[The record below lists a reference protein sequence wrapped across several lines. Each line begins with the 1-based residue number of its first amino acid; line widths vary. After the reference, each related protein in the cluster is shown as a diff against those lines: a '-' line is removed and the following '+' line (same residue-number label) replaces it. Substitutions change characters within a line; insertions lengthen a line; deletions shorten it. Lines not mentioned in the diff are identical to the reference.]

1 MSLDAGRARIHALV
15 RRWTLMRAGGACLAI
30 AASVALG
37 WAFAGRVSAPAAL
50 AMSLA
55 VAFGACFWLARG
67 SGAGPV
73 QVARHLDR
81 SAPSLEESAELILAD
96 SEHLAP
102 LERLQQARIAERLE
116 RLAQVPIPIT
126 PLCRGAAVAVAIAA
140 IALLSLLVPARA
152 ARPEHPAA
160 GRKIAGGLPV
170 LGGIE
175 VTVRPPTYTGLP
187 PRTGMPDLEVEAGA
201 LVTWRAQ
208 ANANTERVALIRL
221 PADTSWLRRIGGR
234 WTVELEAVT
243 PAVYQLIAENA
254 AGRSSGPLHRLGVRP
269 DRPPVLALAHPTGRT
284 TLGTGATRRI
294 GVSAHAWDDYGIA
307 ESFLLVTVAS
317 GAGEQVKFRERRLPL
332 QATTIDSTRSLTLR
346 GTVDLAALG
355 LEPGDEAYLTAVA
368 RDGRRPGPQEGRSE
382 TAIVALA
389 DTSGAEQADFAG
401 LPLLLRPAALRSQR
415 QIILDTER
423 LLRDR
428 RRIGRDEFQ
437 SRSAAIGQDQHLL
450 RLRYGELLGGETVE
464 GVELGH
470 EHDTEENATL
480 LSPEVKPGLTAAVDR
495 MWEAEGK
502 LRTFEPRAALPHEYA
517 ALERLK
523 EIQRAGRTYVRR
535 TGTAPPALDLSRR
548 LSGELKG
555 AGASTESLTRE
566 RRLALPATRAA
577 LGELAR
583 MREGTEP
590 DGGQSLNTLEAAF
603 REIADRARGG
613 TEEDVEALRA
623 LRSTID
629 SLRSPTPCGGCLAS
643 AERRLYPLLPRAEPA
658 PGVAPPVGTIG
669 RAYLELLAGHR

>member
-1 MSLDAGRARIHALV
+1 M
-15 RRWTLMRAGGACLAI
+15 
-30 AASVALG
+30 
-37 WAFAGRVSAPAAL
+37 
-50 AMSLA
+50 
-55 VAFGACFWLARG
+55 
-67 SGAGPV
+67 
-73 QVARHLDR
+73 
-81 SAPSLEESAELILAD
+81 
-96 SEHLAP
+96 
-102 LERLQQARIAERLE
+102 
-116 RLAQVPIPIT
+116 
-126 PLCRGAAVAVAIAA
+126 
-140 IALLSLLVPARA
+140 
-152 ARPEHPAA
+152 
-160 GRKIAGGLPV
+160 
-170 LGGIE
+170 
-175 VTVRPPTYTGLP
+175 
-187 PRTGMPDLEVEAGA
+187 
-201 LVTWRAQ
+201 
-208 ANANTERVALIRL
+208 
-221 PADTSWLRRIGGR
+221 
-234 WTVELEAVT
+234 T

-284 TLGTGATRRI
+284 TLEPGAARRI
-294 GVSAHAWDDYGIA
+294 DVSAHAWDDYGIA

-332 QATTIDSTRSLTLR
+332 RTTTIDSTRSLTLR

-382 TAIVALA
+382 TAIVAVA

-450 RLRYGELLGGETVE
+450 RLRYAELLGGETVE
-464 GVELGH
+464 GAELGH

-480 LSPEVKPGLTAAVDR
+480 LSPEVKRGLTAAVDR
-495 MWEAEGK
+495 MWKAEGQ
-502 LRTFEPRAALPHEYA
+502 LGTFEPRAALPHEYA

-535 TGTAPPALDLSRR
+535 TGTEPPALDLSRR

-590 DGGQSLNTLEAAF
+590 DGGQGLNTLEAAF

-613 TEEDVEALRA
+613 TEEDVEALRS

-629 SLRSPTPCGGCLAS
+629 SLRTPAPCGGCLAS
-643 AERRLYPLLPRAEPA
+643 AERRLYALLPRAEPA
-658 PGVAPPVGTIG
+658 PGVTPPVGRIG
-669 RAYLELLAGHR
+669 RAYLELLAGQR

>member
-96 SEHLAP
+96 PERLAP

-116 RLAQVPIPIT
+116 RLAQVRIPIT
-126 PLCRGAAVAVAIAA
+126 PLRRGAAVAVAIAA

-160 GRKIAGGLPV
+160 GREIASGLPV

-175 VTVRPPTYTGLP
+175 VTVRPPAYTGLP
-187 PRTGMPDLEVEAGA
+187 PRTGTPDLEVESGA

-208 ANANTERVALIRL
+208 ANAERVALVRL
-221 PADTSWLRRIGGR
+221 PADTSWLRRIGSR

-243 PAVYQLIAENA
+243 PAVYQLVAENA

-269 DRPPVLALAHPTGRT
+269 DRPPLLALAHPTGRT
-284 TLGTGATRRI
+284 TLESGAARRI
-294 GVSAHAWDDYGIA
+294 DVSAHAWDDYGIA

-332 QATTIDSTRSLTLR
+332 RTTTIDSTRSLTLR

-382 TAIVALA
+382 TAIVAIA
-389 DTSGAEQADFAG
+389 DTSGAEEADFAG

-450 RLRYGELLGGETVE
+450 RLRYAELLGGETVE
-464 GVELGH
+464 GAELGH

-480 LSPEVKPGLTAAVDR
+480 LSPEVKRGLTAAVDR
-495 MWEAEGK
+495 MWKAEGK
-502 LRTFEPRAALPHEYA
+502 LGTFEPRAALPHEYA

-535 TGTAPPALDLSRR
+535 TGTEPPALDLSRR

-613 TEEDVEALRA
+613 TEEDVEALRS

-629 SLRSPTPCGGCLAS
+629 SLRTPAPCGGCLAS
-643 AERRLYPLLPRAEPA
+643 AERRLYALLPRAEPA
-658 PGVAPPVGTIG
+658 PGVTPPAGRIG
-669 RAYLELLAGHR
+669 RAYLELLAGQR

>member
-15 RRWTLMRAGGACLAI
+15 RRWMLMRAGGAGLAI

-96 SEHLAP
+96 PERLAP

-116 RLAQVPIPIT
+116 RLAQVRIPIT
-126 PLCRGAAVAVAIAA
+126 PLRRGAAVAVAIAA

-160 GRKIAGGLPV
+160 GREIASGLPV

-175 VTVRPPTYTGLP
+175 VTVRPPAYTGLP
-187 PRTGMPDLEVEAGA
+187 PRTGTPDLEVESGA

-208 ANANTERVALIRL
+208 ANAERVALVRL
-221 PADTSWLRRIGGR
+221 PADTSWLRRVGGR

-243 PAVYQLIAENA
+243 PAVYQLVAENA

-269 DRPPVLALAHPTGRT
+269 DRPPLLALAHPTGRT
-284 TLGTGATRRI
+284 TLESGAARRI
-294 GVSAHAWDDYGIA
+294 DVSAHAWDDYGIA

-332 QATTIDSTRSLTLR
+332 RTTTIDSTRSLTLR

-382 TAIVALA
+382 TAIVAVA

-450 RLRYGELLGGETVE
+450 RLRYAELLGGETVE

-480 LSPEVKPGLTAAVDR
+480 LSPEVKRGLTAAVDR
-495 MWEAEGK
+495 MWKAEGQ
-502 LRTFEPRAALPHEYA
+502 LGTFEPRAALPHEYA

-535 TGTAPPALDLSRR
+535 TGTEPPALDLSRR

-566 RRLALPATRAA
+566 RRLTLPATRAA

-629 SLRSPTPCGGCLAS
+629 SLRTPAPCGGCLAS
-643 AERRLYPLLPRAEPA
+643 AERRLYALLPRAEPA
-658 PGVAPPVGTIG
+658 PGVTPPVGRIG
-669 RAYLELLAGHR
+669 RAYLELLAGQR

>member
-30 AASVALG
+30 AASAALG

-96 SEHLAP
+96 PERLAP

-116 RLAQVPIPIT
+116 RLAQVRIPIT
-126 PLCRGAAVAVAIAA
+126 PLRRGAAVAGAIAA

-160 GRKIAGGLPV
+160 GREIASGLPV

-175 VTVRPPTYTGLP
+175 VTVRPPAYTGLP
-187 PRTGMPDLEVEAGA
+187 PRTGTPDLEVESGA

-208 ANANTERVALIRL
+208 ANAERVALVRL
-221 PADTSWLRRIGGR
+221 PADTSWLRRIGSR

-243 PAVYQLIAENA
+243 PAVYQLVAENA

-269 DRPPVLALAHPTGRT
+269 DRPPLLALAHPTGRT
-284 TLGTGATRRI
+284 TLESGAARRI
-294 GVSAHAWDDYGIA
+294 DVSAHAWDDYGIA

-332 QATTIDSTRSLTLR
+332 RTTTIDSTRSLTLR

-382 TAIVALA
+382 TAIVAVA

-450 RLRYGELLGGETVE
+450 RLRYAELLGGETVE
-464 GVELGH
+464 GAELGH

-480 LSPEVKPGLTAAVDR
+480 LSPEVKRGLTAAVDR
-495 MWEAEGK
+495 MWKAEGQ
-502 LRTFEPRAALPHEYA
+502 LGTFEPRAALPHEYA

-535 TGTAPPALDLSRR
+535 TGTEPPALDLSRR

-566 RRLALPATRAA
+566 RRLTLPATRAA
-577 LGELAR
+577 LGELAL

-590 DGGQSLNTLEAAF
+590 DGGQGLNTLEAAF

-629 SLRSPTPCGGCLAS
+629 SLRTPAPCGGCLAS
-643 AERRLYPLLPRAEPA
+643 AERRLYALLPRAEPA
-658 PGVAPPVGTIG
+658 PGVTPPVGRIG
-669 RAYLELLAGHR
+669 QAYLELLAGQR

>member
-1 MSLDAGRARIHALV
+1 VSLDAGRARIHALV

-30 AASVALG
+30 VASVALG

-55 VAFGACFWLARG
+55 VAIGACFWLARG

-96 SEHLAP
+96 PERLAP

-116 RLAQVPIPIT
+116 RLARVRIPIT
-126 PLCRGAAVAVAIAA
+126 PLRRGAAVAVAIAA

-160 GRKIAGGLPV
+160 GREIASGLPV

-175 VTVRPPTYTGLP
+175 VTVRPPAYTGLP
-187 PRTGMPDLEVEAGA
+187 PRTGTPDLEVESGA
-201 LVTWRAQ
+201 LVTWQAQ
-208 ANANTERVALIRL
+208 ANAERVALVRL
-221 PADTSWLRRIGGR
+221 PADTSWLRRIGAR

-284 TLGTGATRRI
+284 TLEPGAARRI
-294 GVSAHAWDDYGIA
+294 DVSAHAWDDYGIA

-332 QATTIDSTRSLTLR
+332 QATTIDATRSLTLR

-450 RLRYGELLGGETVE
+450 RLRYAELLGGETVE
-464 GVELGH
+464 GAELGH

-480 LSPEVKPGLTAAVDR
+480 LSPEVKRGLTAAVDR
-495 MWEAEGK
+495 MWKAEGQ
-502 LRTFEPRAALPHEYA
+502 LGTFEPRAALPYEYA

-535 TGTAPPALDLSRR
+535 TGTEPPALDLSRR

-583 MREGTEP
+583 MREGIEP
-590 DGGQSLNTLEAAF
+590 DGGQGLNTLEAAF

-613 TEEDVEALRA
+613 TEEDVEALRS

-629 SLRSPTPCGGCLAS
+629 SLRTPASCGGCLAS
-643 AERRLYPLLPRAEPA
+643 AERRLYALLPRAEPA
-658 PGVAPPVGTIG
+658 PGVTPPVGRIG
-669 RAYLELLAGHR
+669 RAYLELLAGQR